1 MAIELFN
8 PSADTPSIWSGT
20 GVTGA
25 GGLLTINFPT
35 PFASAPAVTVSGETT
50 TTNALTDIHIHAVST
65 TSVTIHARWSPAVV
79 LLGIQL
85 LSFPQ
90 DAVGLT
96 VHIHA
101 IERGDFV

>member
-1 MAIELFN
+1 MIRFSESPN
-8 PSADTPSIWSGT
+8 PSPQIWTGT

-35 PFASAPAVTVSGETT
+35 PFTSFPVITVTGETVG
-50 TTNALTDIHIHAVST
+50 TNALTDIHIHAVST
-65 TSVTIHARWSPAVV
+65 ATVTIHARWSPSIT

-90 DAVGLT
+90 NAVGLL

-101 IERGDFV
+101 IESGDFT